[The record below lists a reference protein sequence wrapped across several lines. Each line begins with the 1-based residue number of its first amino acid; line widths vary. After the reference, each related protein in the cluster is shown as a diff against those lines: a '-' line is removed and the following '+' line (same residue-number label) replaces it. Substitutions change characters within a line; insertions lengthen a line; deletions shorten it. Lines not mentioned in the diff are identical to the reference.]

1 MRQSHYHLPTLRE
14 DPADAE
20 LISHKL
26 LLRAG
31 LIRKIAAGIYDYLP
45 VGLRAL
51 RKVERIVREEMD
63 RSGGLEVQLPGVV
76 PSELWVE
83 SGRWS
88 KYGKELLR
96 LKDRHSH
103 EFCIGPTHEE
113 AIVDLVRQDLR
124 SYRELPRNFYQ
135 IGNKFRDEVR
145 PRFGLMRGREFLMKD
160 GYSFH
165 PSYDDLDREY
175 ENMRQAYS
183 RVFERCGLRFRVVE
197 ADTGA
202 IGGSS
207 SHEFTVLADAGEDA
221 IASCN
226 SCSYTANV
234 EKAEARATDPA
245 PGKPQKPKPEEVHTP
260 NLKTVE
266 EVAAFLGMT
275 PHQKIKTMIYDTDLG
290 PVVALVRGD
299 DTVNE
304 IKLKNACKAEWVL
317 LASDETVRK
326 VTGAPPGFAGPVGL
340 KIAAPIYADHTI
352 QTLVDAGCGANRE
365 DYHLIGVN
373 PGRDFQPKAYVE
385 LRTVRAG
392 DACPRCPN
400 GKLDLLRGI
409 EVGHIFKLGTRYSEP
424 MGLSFLAENGEKQT
438 VIMGTYG
445 IGVSR
450 TLQAAVEQNH
460 DADGI
465 IFPHGIAP
473 FDVHLVCVNANQ
485 PEVIEVAD
493 RMYDLLRRSGVEVL
507 YDDRDERPGIK
518 FKDADLLGL
527 PVRMSVGAKGL
538 KDGVVEF
545 RRRKDGETSRVALAE
560 VETFVKTHLLR
571 QD

>member
-1 MRQSHYHLPTLRE
+1 MRQTLYHLPTLRE
-14 DPADAE
+14 DPTDAE

-26 LLRAG
+26 MLRAG
-31 LIRKIAAGIYDYLP
+31 LIRKLAAGIYDYMPL
-45 VGLRAL
+45 GLRAL
-51 RKVERIVREEMD
+51 RRVEKIVREEMD
-63 RSGGLEVQLPGVV
+63 RAGCLEVWLPNVV
-76 PSELWVE
+76 PAELWQE
-83 SGRWS
+83 SGRWA

-96 LKDRHSH
+96 IKDRHDR
-103 EFCIGPTHEE
+103 EFCLGPTHEE

-124 SYRELPRNFYQ
+124 SYRELPKNFYQ
-135 IGNKFRDEVR
+135 ISTKFRDEVR

-165 PSYDDLDREY
+165 ANYEDLDREY
-175 ENMRQAYS
+175 ENMRGAYT
-183 RVFERCGLRFRVVE
+183 RVFERSGLNFRVVE
-197 ADTGA
+197 ADTGS

-226 SCSYTANV
+226 SCNYTANL

-245 PGKPQKPKPEEVHTP
+245 PGTPQKAKPEEVHTP
-260 NLKTVE
+260 GLKSVE
-266 EVAAFLGMT
+266 EVAAFLKMT
-275 PHQKIKTMIYDTDLG
+275 PHNKIKTMIYESDMG

-304 IKLKNACKAEWVL
+304 IKLKNACKADWVL
-317 LASDETVRK
+317 LASDAVVKEL
-326 VTGAPPGFAGPVGL
+326 TGAPPGFAGPVSL
-340 KIAAPIYADHTI
+340 KKPAPIYADFTVK
-352 QTLVDAGCGANRE
+352 TLVDAGCGANRE
-365 DYHLIGVN
+365 DYHLVGVN
-373 PGRDFQPKAYVE
+373 PGRDFEPTAYVE
-385 LRTVRAG
+385 LRTVKAG
-392 DACPRCPN
+392 DSCPRCAS
-400 GKLDLLRGI
+400 GKMDLLRGI

-424 MGLSFLAENGEKQT
+424 MKLGYLAENGDRHT

-460 DADGI
+460 DKDGI
-465 IFPHGIAP
+465 IFPAGIAP

-485 PEVIEVAD
+485 PEVVQASD
-493 RMYDLLRRSGVEVL
+493 RIYELLRKLGVEVL

-527 PVRMSVGAKGL
+527 PVRLSVGAKGL
-538 KDGVVEF
+538 KDGNVEF
-545 RRRKDGETSRVALAE
+545 RDRKTGKTDPVALAQ
-560 VETFVKTHLLR
+560 VEEFVKTRLVR
-571 QD
+571 Q

>member
-1 MRQSHYHLPTLRE
+1 MRQTTYHIPTLRE
-14 DPADAE
+14 DPTDAE

-31 LIRKIAAGIYDYLP
+31 LIRKLAAGIYDYLP
-45 VGLRAL
+45 LGLRAL
-51 RKVERIVREEMD
+51 RKVERIVREELD
-63 RSGGLEVQLPGVV
+63 RAGCQEVWLPGVV
-76 PSELWVE
+76 PAELWQE
-83 SGRWS
+83 SGRWA

-96 LKDRHSH
+96 IKDRHDR
-103 EFCIGPTHEE
+103 EFCLGPTHEE

-124 SYRELPRNFYQ
+124 SYRELPKNFYQ
-135 IGNKFRDEVR
+135 ISSKFRDEVR

-165 PSYDDLDREY
+165 ASYEDLDREY
-175 ENMRQAYS
+175 ENMRNAYT
-183 RVFERCGLRFRVVE
+183 RVFERSGLNFRIVE

-226 SCSYTANV
+226 TCSYTANL
-234 EKAEARATDPA
+234 EKAEARATDPVPGA
-245 PGKPQKPKPEEVHTP
+245 PEKSKPVEVHTP
-260 NLKTVE
+260 GLKSVE
-266 EVAAFLGMT
+266 EVAAFLKMT
-275 PHQKIKTMIYDTDLG
+275 PHEKIKTMIYETDKG
-290 PVVALVRGD
+290 PVIALVRGD

-304 IKLKNACKAEWVL
+304 IKLKNACKADWVL
-317 LASDETVRK
+317 LASDTVVK
-326 VTGAPPGFAGPVGL
+326 EITGAPPGFAGPVGL
-340 KIAAPIYADHTI
+340 RKNAPVYADYTVK
-352 QTLVDAGCGANRE
+352 TLVDAGCGANRE

-373 PGRDFQPKAYVE
+373 PGRDFEPTAYVE
-385 LRTVRAG
+385 LRTVRAD
-392 DACPRCPN
+392 DACPRCQS
-400 GKLDLLRGI
+400 GRLDVLRGI

-424 MGLSFLAENGEKQT
+424 MNLTYLAENGDRHT

-460 DADGI
+460 DKDGI
-465 IFPHGIAP
+465 IFPPAIAP
-473 FDVHLVCVNANQ
+473 FDIHLVCINANQ
-485 PEVIEVAD
+485 PEVVQVAD
-493 RMYDLLRRSGVEVL
+493 RMYDLLLKMGVEVL

-527 PVRMSVGAKGL
+527 PIRMSVGAKGL
-538 KDGVVEF
+538 KDGNIEF
-545 RRRKDGETSRVALAE
+545 RDRKTGKTDMVPLAQ
-560 VETFVKTHLLR
+560 VEEFVKTRFR
-571 QD
+571 Q